1 MNKICCEN
9 CYYLTSKLDKEFPLS
24 DYHTKWGCSFH
35 SLHNGEVSRPSEQR
49 CDDFLSKKS
58 GVRNEKIETILK

>member
-1 MNKICCEN
+1 MNKICCEK

-35 SLHNGEVSRPSEQR
+35 NLHNGEVSGQVNKDVMIFYHKRLE
-49 CDDFLSKKS
+49 LEMKK
-58 GVRNEKIETILK
+58 